1 MEMPRCSRRNGA
13 GVQCRHETDGVDRYC
28 VMCRARETRHH
39 TRNNPRNNPLR
50 TREQLHISNLG
61 SSHPEML
68 PEERHVWSNILL
80 SFLTCCAIS
89 NAPNDLA
96 TWYPEKGT
104 MELGHVDHEDRALSR
119 YKPMCRWINSRLS
132 VFPAIYDHLV
142 PVLAAFR
149 KEFPW
154 GAPTWVH
161 TGIDPDTHNGI
172 GGVRDAS
179 PFREKINAKK
189 MWHEH
194 RRLERLHVRA
204 EELYQERI
212 AGVLARRALEGTTEG
227 ACVR

>member
-1 MEMPRCSRRNGA
+1 METKRCSRCGEFKLLSEFNLRLKSGW
-13 GVQCRHETDGVDRYC
+13 QPYCRVCQSEWNTKHNPERTSEDRH
-28 VMCRARETRHH
+28 AE
-39 TRNNPRNNPLR
+39 NLR
-50 TREQLHISNLG
+50 TRN
-61 SSHPEML
+61 PEML
-68 PEERHVWSNILL
+68 YEEGTVWSEILR
-80 SFLTCCAIS
+80 SYLTCCAIS

-104 MELGHVDHEDRALSR
+104 MELGHVDHVDRELSR
-119 YKPMCRWINSRLS
+119 YKPMCRWINRRLS
-132 VFPAIYDHLV
+132 AFPAIYDHLT
-142 PVLAAFR
+142 PLLADFR

-154 GAPTWVH
+154 GAPTWAH

-189 MWHEH
+189 MWHEN

-212 AGVLARRALEGTTEG
+212 AGVLARRALEETTEG